1 MISVLL
7 IEDDEALLELTRDYL
22 GRNGTVIVDTA
33 QSGGAALTKMKKR
46 SYDAVVSDYLMPD
59 MDGIA
64 LLKMLRSSDNRVPF
78 IMFTGKSREQVVIE
92 ALNNGADFFLQKGGD
107 PKTRFAELENMIMQ
121 AISRRKAEEGLRESI
136 RRMYDIINFIPDAT
150 FAVDRE
156 GRVVAWNRAI
166 EAMTGV
172 TAQKML
178 GREDREHSLAFYPEK
193 RPLLI
198 DLVFAPREEI
208 MLWGYNSV
216 KKKGVIIEAETVL
229 NRQEGDIRSLW
240 ITAAPLF
247 DEHGA
252 VAGAIE
258 SVRDITGCRNAKES
272 SSRYESRFRGLF
284 EHSPLAVALFD
295 LNGEFIEMNRT
306 CRALLGSGKDVLWKD
321 FNLFRG
327 RILPPSAQDA
337 LARGDSARFSMIP
350 DLTRP
355 EAGCSIFPCLNLD
368 ILVIPVR
375 NEQNHSTNG
384 FIMQF
389 GEVRGT
395 GGTLQPQVS

>member
-7 IEDDEALLELTRDYL
+7 IDDDEALLDLTRDYL
-22 GRNGTVIVDTA
+22 GRKGIVVDSVESA
-33 QSGGAALTKMKKR
+33 GAALAKMKKR

-64 LLKMLRSSDNRVPF
+64 LLKMLRSSGNRVPF
-78 IMFTGKSREQVVIE
+78 IIFTGRSQEQVVIE

-156 GRVVAWNRAI
+156 GTVVAWNRAM
-166 EAMTGV
+166 EAMTGI

-178 GREDREHSLAFYPEK
+178 GRGDREYSLAFYHEK

-198 DLVFAPREEI
+198 DLVFTPPEEI
-208 MLWGYNSV
+208 MLWGYDPV
-216 KKKGVIIEAETVL
+216 KKNGVVIEAETVL
-229 NRQEGDIRSLW
+229 IRQETDIRSLW

-258 SVRDITGCRNAKES
+258 SVRDITGCRNAKDS
-272 SSRYESRFRGLF
+272 SVRYESRFRGLF
-284 EHSPLAVALFD
+284 EYSPLAVALFD
-295 LNGEFIEMNRT
+295 PNGDFVEMNRT

-327 RILPPSAQDA
+327 RILPPSAQEG
-337 LARGDSARFSMIP
+337 LARGVSARFSLAP
-350 DLTRP
+350 DLTRG
-355 EAGCSIFPCLNLD
+355 ESGGTVFPSLNLD
-368 ILVIPVR
+368 ILVIPLR
-375 NEQNHSTNG
+375 NGQNHATNG

-395 GGTLQPQVS
+395 GGTMQPQVS